1 MFKGYSRRS
10 TKFKMNTPAIDGQAE
25 FLLIEANKRID
36 LKRMA
41 ESTRLDYYRPNGMKD
56 WIVTAF
62 SLVYIIYLGLL
73 AKKAGNG
80 IVFLGLVVAVI
91 VFTEIRRLEM
101 KIDAFVKLSK
111 MKNVEPSARGD
122 GIPPPQP

>member
-1 MFKGYSRRS
+1 M
-10 TKFKMNTPAIDGQAE
+10 
-25 FLLIEANKRID
+25 
-36 LKRMA
+36 
-41 ESTRLDYYRPNGMKD
+41 
-56 WIVTAF
+56 
-62 SLVYIIYLGLL
+62 GLL

-111 MKNVEPSARGD
+111 MKKVEPSARGD

>member
-1 MFKGYSRRS
+1 
-10 TKFKMNTPAIDGQAE
+10 MNTPAIDGQAE

-62 SLVYIIYLGLL
+62 S
-73 AKKAGNG
+73 
-80 IVFLGLVVAVI
+80 
-91 VFTEIRRLEM
+91 
-101 KIDAFVKLSK
+101 
-111 MKNVEPSARGD
+111 
-122 GIPPPQP
+122 